1 MDYLWIIVVVMSAI
15 AFFTMRYD
23 KNQAR
28 KGRQRVPEN
37 TLWLLA
43 LLGGGPG
50 AYAGMQAFRHKTKH
64 TQFRIGFLVLALL
77 DLFLLVYL
85 SN

>member
-1 MDYLWIIVVVMSAI
+1 MDYLWIIIVVMSAI

-28 KGRQRVPEN
+28 KGGQRVPEN

>member
-28 KGRQRVPEN
+28 KGGRRVPEN
-37 TLWLLA
+37 ILWLLA

>member
-1 MDYLWIIVVVMSAI
+1 MDFLWIFIVIMSVF
-15 AFFTMRYD
+15 AFLTMRHD

-28 KGRQRVPEN
+28 KGGRRTPES

-43 LLGGGPG
+43 LFGGGPG

-64 TQFRIGFLVLALL
+64 TSFRIGFLVLALL
-77 DLFLLVYL
+77 QLFVLVYL

>member
-1 MDYLWIIVVVMSAI
+1 MDYLWIIIVIMSAI
-15 AFFTMRYD
+15 AFYTMRYD

-28 KGRQRVPEN
+28 KGGQRVPEN
-37 TLWLLA
+37 TLWFLA

>member
-1 MDYLWIIVVVMSAI
+1 MDYLWVIVVVMSAI

-28 KGRQRVPEN
+28 KRGQRVPEN

>member
-28 KGRQRVPEN
+28 KGGQRVSEN

>member
-1 MDYLWIIVVVMSAI
+1 MDYLWIFVVIMSAI
-15 AFFTMRYD
+15 AFYTMRYD

-28 KGRQRVPEN
+28 KGGQRVPEN